1 VKKFLICIVL
11 VGLIFPQNRNQGNLN
26 RNIDQFR
33 MTSFTRPLE
42 SGSVEIMSFVVIPNR
57 SLQFIKEK
65 NKFIAEYDANI
76 FVTTDDEDVQVAT
89 GSFSDKI
96 ISNKFSETTSK
107 VKSTV
112 LNTSFIVPL
121 GDYNISINVK
131 DLDTKLSSKQ
141 NNKVELKQFSNDS
154 QVYDPIFIKEAKGEW
169 GFESNKFPIDAN
181 QIVVK
186 NNEIQFYQSAV
197 INAGVYEMVIN
208 ILSGKEVQ
216 WSKTINSS
224 SESRVIS
231 HLITVSTKD
240 INRKDLKVQV
250 SVNQKNSTKSRSLG
264 FRFRNSFMPDSI
276 TNIDLALSQM
286 NYILTSDERKEL
298 KKLKQSDKENFFK
311 KAWARRDPKPD
322 TKVNELMDEYYGRVS
337 FTEEN
342 FSRGTSGGWRSDM
355 GMIFILFG
363 KPDDIQRYTSMQNN
377 YSYETWYYFSIG
389 QEFAF
394 VDDYGFGDYRLR
406 YPFVY

>member
-1 VKKFLICIVL
+1 MKKLFIYILL
-11 VGLIFPQNRNQGNLN
+11 VGLIFPQNRNQRNLN

-96 ISNKFSETTSK
+96 ISNRFSETTSK

-112 LNTSFIVPL
+112 LNTSFVVPL

-141 NNKVELKQFSNDS
+141 NSKVELKQFSNDS

-186 NNEIQFYQSAV
+186 NNEIQFYQYAV

-231 HLITVSTKD
+231 HLITIPTKD

-298 KKLKQSDKENFFK
+298 KKLKQSAKENFFK

-363 KPDDIQRYTSMQNN
+363 KPDDIQRYTSMQSN

>member
-1 VKKFLICIVL
+1 MKKLFICILL

-96 ISNKFSETTSK
+96 ISNRFSETTSK

-112 LNTSFIVPL
+112 LNTSFVVPL
-121 GDYNISINVK
+121 DDYNISINVK
-131 DLDTKLSSKQ
+131 DLDTKLSSKKS
-141 NNKVELKQFSNDS
+141 NNVELKQFSNDS

-186 NNEIQFYQSAV
+186 NNEIQFYQYAV

-224 SESRVIS
+224 SESRIVS
-231 HLITVSTKD
+231 HLITVPTKD

-250 SVNQKNSTKSRSLG
+250 SVNQKNSTESRSLR

-298 KKLKQSDKENFFK
+298 KQLKQSDKENFFK

-322 TKVNELMDEYYGRVS
+322 TKVNELMDEYYARVA

-363 KPDDIQRYTSMQNN
+363 KPDDIQRHTSMQSN

-394 VDDYGFGDYRLR
+394 IDDYGFGDYRLR

>member
-1 VKKFLICIVL
+1 MKKLFIYILL
-11 VGLIFPQNRNQGNLN
+11 VGLIFPQNRNQRNLN

-76 FVTTDDEDVQVAT
+76 FVTTDDKDVQVAT

-112 LNTSFIVPL
+112 LNTSFVVPL
-121 GDYNISINVK
+121 GDYNVSINVK

-186 NNEIQFYQSAV
+186 NNEMQFYQYVV

-231 HLITVSTKD
+231 HLITVPTKD

-363 KPDDIQRYTSMQNN
+363 KPDDIQRYTSMQSN

>member
-1 VKKFLICIVL
+1 MKKLFICILL
-11 VGLIFPQNRNQGNLN
+11 VGLIFPQNRNQRDLN

-33 MTSFTRPLE
+33 MTSFIRPLE
-42 SGSVEIMSFVVIPNR
+42 SGSVEIMSFVIIPNR

-96 ISNKFSETTSK
+96 VSNRFSETTSK

-112 LNTSFIVPL
+112 LNTSFVVPL
-121 GDYNISINVK
+121 GDYNVSMTVK
-131 DLDTKLSSKQ
+131 DLDTKLSSKK
-141 NNKVELKQFSNDS
+141 NNEVKLKQFSNDS
-154 QVYDPIFIKEAKGEW
+154 QIYDPIFIKEAKGEW
-169 GFESNKFPIDAN
+169 GFKSNEFPIDAN

-186 NNEIQFYQSAV
+186 NNEIKFYQYATV
-197 INAGVYEMVIN
+197 DTGEYEMIIN

-216 WSKTINSS
+216 WNKTINSS
-224 SESRVIS
+224 SESRIVS
-231 HLITVSTKD
+231 HLITVPTTD
-240 INRKDLKVQV
+240 IDKKDLKVQI
-250 SVNQKNSTKSRSLG
+250 SINQKNSTESKSLG

-322 TKVNELMDEYYGRVS
+322 TKINELMDEYYARVA

-342 FSRGTSGGWRSDM
+342 FSRGTAGGWRSDM

-363 KPDDIQRYTSMQNN
+363 KPNDIQRHTSMQSN

-394 VDDYGFGDYRLR
+394 IDDYGFGDYRLR

>member
-1 VKKFLICIVL
+1 VKKLFIYILL
-11 VGLIFPQNRNQGNLN
+11 VGLIFPQNRNQRNLN

-76 FVTTDDEDVQVAT
+76 FVTTDDKDVQVAT

-112 LNTSFIVPL
+112 LNTSFVVPL
-121 GDYNISINVK
+121 GDYNVSINVK

-186 NNEIQFYQSAV
+186 NNEIQFYQYAV

-216 WSKTINSS
+216 WNKTINSS

-231 HLITVSTKD
+231 HLITVPTKD

-322 TKVNELMDEYYGRVS
+322 TKVNELMDEYYGRIS

-363 KPDDIQRYTSMQNN
+363 KPDDIQRYTSMQSN

>member
-1 VKKFLICIVL
+1 MKKLFIYILL
-11 VGLIFPQNRNQGNLN
+11 VGLIFPQNRNQRNLN

-76 FVTTDDEDVQVAT
+76 FVTIDDQDVQVAT

-112 LNTSFIVPL
+112 LNTSFVVPL
-121 GDYNISINVK
+121 GDYNVSINVK

-186 NNEIQFYQSAV
+186 NNEIQFYQYAV

-216 WSKTINSS
+216 WNKTINSS

-231 HLITVSTKD
+231 HLITVPTKD

>member
-1 VKKFLICIVL
+1 MKKLFIYILL
-11 VGLIFPQNRNQGNLN
+11 VGLIFPQNRNQRNLN

-96 ISNKFSETTSK
+96 ISNRFSETTSK

-112 LNTSFIVPL
+112 LNTSFVVPL

-186 NNEIQFYQSAV
+186 NNEIQFYQYAV

-231 HLITVSTKD
+231 HLITIPTKD

-298 KKLKQSDKENFFK
+298 KKLKQSAKENFFK

-363 KPDDIQRYTSMQNN
+363 KPDDIQRYTSMQSN

>member
-1 VKKFLICIVL
+1 VKKLFIYILL
-11 VGLIFPQNRNQGNLN
+11 VGLIFPQNRNQRNLN

-76 FVTTDDEDVQVAT
+76 FVTTDDKDVQVAT

-112 LNTSFIVPL
+112 LNTSFVVPL
-121 GDYNISINVK
+121 GDYNVSINVK

-186 NNEIQFYQSAV
+186 NNEMQFYQYVV

-216 WSKTINSS
+216 WNKTINSS

-231 HLITVSTKD
+231 HLITVPTKD

-363 KPDDIQRYTSMQNN
+363 KPDDIQRYTSMQSN